1 MLNHIRA
8 AFEDGER
15 IVVLGAR
22 GFLGTAV
29 CKRLAPENVTV
40 IPLGSADID
49 LAEAGAADK
58 LAALLRPGDAL
69 VMLSALTPDKGR
81 DAATV
86 IKNIL
91 MMQNVC
97 VALADARCAH
107 FVYVSSDAVYGSK
120 TSLITEQTP
129 PSPEDLYGAMHL
141 SRELMARSI
150 SRVPVLLLRPT
161 AIYGADDTH
170 NGYGPNRFRRTAAA
184 EGRILLFGGGEEMRD
199 HVYVDDVAAL
209 TARCLARRSAGTL
222 NVATG
227 NSRSF
232 SDVATLVSRHF
243 RVPVSVTSLP
253 RAAAITHRHFDI
265 TNLVKAFPGFR
276 FVSLVEGLARVHHN
290 MSTRPQ

>member
-1 MLNHIRA
+1 MLNHLRS
-8 AFEDGER
+8 AFDDGER

-29 CKRLAPENVTV
+29 CKRLAAKNVTV
-40 IPLGSADID
+40 IPLGSSD
-49 LAEAGAADK
+49 LDLTQTDAADK

-81 DAATV
+81 DAATL

-97 VALADARCAH
+97 AALTDARCAH

-120 TSLITEQTP
+120 TGLITEHTP

-141 SRELMARSI
+141 SRELMARSL
-150 SRVPVLLLRPT
+150 SRIPVLILRPT
-161 AIYGADDTH
+161 AIYGLDDTH
-170 NGYGPNRFRRTAAA
+170 NGYGPNRFRRSAAA

-199 HVYVDDVAAL
+199 HVYVEDVAAL
-209 TARCLARRSAGTL
+209 MARCLERRSAGTL
-222 NVATG
+222 NIATG

-232 SDVATLVSRHF
+232 SDVATLVSRPF
-243 RVPVSVTSLP
+243 GVSVSITSLP
-253 RAAAITHRHFDI
+253 RAAAIT
-265 TNLVKAFPGFR
+265 
-276 FVSLVEGLARVHHN
+276 
-290 MSTRPQ
+290 